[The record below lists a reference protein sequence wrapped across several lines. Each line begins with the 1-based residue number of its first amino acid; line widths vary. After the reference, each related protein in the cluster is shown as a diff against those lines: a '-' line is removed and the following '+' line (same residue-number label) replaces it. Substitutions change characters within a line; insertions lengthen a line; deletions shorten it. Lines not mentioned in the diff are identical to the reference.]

1 MSSPFHG
8 GVPSSNLGVATN
20 FNNNKK
26 MKQLFNVIKNF
37 VIENKKIILAF
48 TAIIFLLFLLSLIPD
63 TPSKTG
69 SDLLNVKFNLVIH

>member
-8 GVPSSNLGVATN
+8 GVPSSNLGVVTN

-48 TAIIFLLFLLSLIPD
+48 TAIIPD

>member
-1 MSSPFHG
+1 
-8 GVPSSNLGVATN
+8 
-20 FNNNKK
+20 